1 MEAPQKRVVVVYW
14 KNKKDNPF
22 EVYSSLKNF
31 CMTHDEHNY
40 NTLSNYLSKRKIAF
54 ENDKVRIE
62 RKQIISKPF
71 AVNEGK
77 VRNIVPVVRKVL
89 LKEADESLHDLEY
102 WLSKPP
108 FERISAV
115 THIISQSL
123 KRDQRMDKGEILKR
137 KLKL

>member
-1 MEAPQKRVVVVYW
+1 
-14 KNKKDNPF
+14 
-22 EVYSSLKNF
+22 
-31 CMTHDEHNY
+31 MTHDEYNY
-40 NTLSNYLSKRKIAF
+40 NTLSNYLSKRKVAF

-89 LKEADESLHDLEY
+89 LKEADDSFHDLEY
-102 WLSKPP
+102 WLKKPP

-115 THIISQSL
+115 THIISQSV
-123 KRDQRMDKGEILKR
+123 KRDQRMDKGKIVKR
-137 KLKL
+137 KLK